1 MRTRVSLVVLLL
13 AIAGTP
19 EGAPFSGTPEGVPFS
34 GTPEGVP
41 YSTPEAAPARPTA
54 TETESWRAQRER
66 DLKSD
71 TGWLTVAGLAFLKPG
86 VNTVGADP
94 DSDVVLPGSA
104 PRRAGRLIRENA
116 GVAFEPESG
125 AALTLNGAP
134 VNGRVQ
140 LGARDRIAAAGVSF
154 HLHESGERIGI
165 RIRDVNSPLRKT
177 FKGLRWFSV
186 RDAWTIEGQFV
197 RYPEPRTVTVANV
210 LGDFERLTVPGEV
223 VARIG
228 GQDVRLQAA
237 ASGRRLWFIFSDAL
251 GGRDTYR
258 IRFLYA
264 DAPDADGR
272 VTLDFNRAYN
282 PPCAYNPYTT
292 CPVPPP
298 QNRLKVAITAGE
310 RIYR

>member
-1 MRTRVSLVVLLL
+1 MRARVFVAVALL
-13 AIAGTP
+13 
-19 EGAPFSGTPEGVPFS
+19 GVPLL

-41 YSTPEAAPARPTA
+41 YTIDLSRASASESRGTSPVRA

-71 TGWLTVAGLAFLKPG
+71 TGWLTVAGLVFLKPG
-86 VNTVGADP
+86 VNTVGAHP

-104 PRRAGRLIRENA
+104 PRHAGRLIREDTR
-116 GVAFEPESG
+116 VTFEPEGG

-134 VNGRVQ
+134 VTARVQ
-140 LGARDRIAAAGVSF
+140 LGARDRITAAGVSF

-177 FKGLRWFSV
+177 FKGLKWFPI
-186 RDAWTIEGQFV
+186 RDAWTIEGRFV
-197 RYPEPRTVTVANV
+197 PYPEPRPVTVANV
-210 LGDFERLTVPGEV
+210 LGDFERLTAPGDV
-223 VARIG
+223 VLRIG

-264 DAPDADGR
+264 DAPDANGR

-282 PPCAYNPYTT
+282 PPSAYNPYTT

-310 RIYR
+310 RSYR